1 MLFFCPELR
10 ALWTLPTPILCHCVY
25 VTIHCPSVC
34 LSRRSTA
41 AATCGWFAAEL
52 GRGRQTSIDQCLP
65 APRIPATGRYLP
77 LAPELSGGRRRVE
90 SRGSRLNADSLYD
103 VQVRFEPVVFVDA
116 DVDVAFRQLLV
127 VGGTARQHRLQ
138 TTIQSAISE
147 QIR

>member
-1 MLFFCPELR
+1 MLFFCPELG
-10 ALWTLPTPILCHCVY
+10 ALWTLPTPFLCHCVY

-34 LSRRSTA
+34 PVDRQPQRRAAGLLLSSGA
-41 AATCGWFAAEL
+41 G
-52 GRGRQTSIDQCLP
+52 GRYRP
-65 APRIPATGRYLP
+65 MRIPATGRYLP
-77 LAPELSGGRRRVE
+77 LAPELSGGPRRVE

>member
-1 MLFFCPELR
+1 MLFLPRARGPLDFAHPVSMPLR
-10 ALWTLPTPILCHCVY
+10 LCNDTL
-25 VTIHCPSVC
+25 SVC

-41 AATCGWFAAEL
+41 EATCGWFAAEL

-65 APRIPATGRYLP
+65 ARRIPATGRYLP
-77 LAPELSGGRRRVE
+77 LAPELSGGPRRVE

-103 VQVRFEPVVFVDA
+103 VQIRFEPVVFVDA

-127 VGGTARQHRLQ
+127 VGGTARQNRLQ